1 MRRFGLAVL
10 GFLGGLVVGFLLTE
24 AIVVIAVFGV
34 GGGQLPD
41 SLLLALLFRSL
52 TPALALAGVVLAFAI
67 DSRTRGS
74 DGSSQDWAPARAFVP
89 MFAAVTARAALDLY
103 PRR

>member
-24 AIVVIAVFGV
+24 AIAVIAVFGV

-41 SLLLALLFRSL
+41 SLLLRSL
-52 TPALALAGVVLAFAI
+52 APALALAGVVLAFAI